1 MLGLLFFINDLD
13 DEMTSKLFFADNEK
27 LIGRVASEG
36 DVERPRADLLIHDPG
51 WQKTIGSM
59 LLTEPPLG

>member
-1 MLGLLFFINDLD
+1 
-13 DEMTSKLFFADNEK
+13 MTSKLFFADNEK

-51 WQKTIGSM
+51 WQKTVGSM
-59 LLTEPPLG
+59 ILTEPSLG